1 MGTVLDGILIALG
14 ILCVVLGFVN
24 GAVRSLIG
32 LVGLIVGAWLAPGAG
47 KWLADLFAPADF
59 LGHAFAQILC
69 TAIAFAVIQVL
80 VGLIGRLLNLLC
92 KLPGLNLINR
102 ILGGVVGAVKGVLLV
117 MVLCVLLR
125 LFLPVLAQ
133 KYPDQVKLE
142 SFSDS
147 QLVKLPAQVEKPAD
161 SQQRDHNPLYSFYQQ
176 FLREGIDL
184 NAKEK

>member
-47 KWLADLFAPADF
+47 KWLTGLFSPMDF
-59 LGHAFAQILC
+59 LGHALAQLLC
-69 TAIAFAVIQVL
+69 TMIAFVAIQVL
-80 VGLIGRLLNLLC
+80 VGLVGRLLDLLC
-92 KLPGLNLINR
+92 KLPGLHLINR
-102 ILGGVVGAVKGVLLV
+102 VLGGVVGAVKGVLLV

-133 KYPDQVKLE
+133 KYPDQIQLE

-147 QLVKLPAQVEKPAD
+147 QLVKLPAQTEKPAN
-161 SQQRDHNPLYSFYQQ
+161 SQEWDKNPLYSFYQQ
-176 FLREGIDL
+176 FLREGIDP